1 MCFSPVLLSPELPE
15 WQFFKSCSFYLNAY
29 LQPGCFSSQIF
40 LYLPRTQQRGGG
52 NAISKERDLDSEL
65 AAAGFI
71 HRFVYPVL
79 FLCSAES
86 DQWQHPCPVSNRAPG
101 SVGVCLTPVP
111 AQGLTHL
118 AQQPQCSAVLLCL
131 DFAREPLGEGSR
143 EPWEQCAAPW
153 GWAPG
158 GKRGTGVWMGQGG
171 VGVGVG
177 MRGWGQCRSP
187 LRQ

>member
-1 MCFSPVLLSPELPE
+1 MHTCSRAVSVLKYFSISHGPSKEGEGMPFPRRGIWTLSWL
-15 WQFFKSCSFYLNAY
+15 
-29 LQPGCFSSQIF
+29 
-40 LYLPRTQQRGGG
+40 QRG
-52 NAISKERDLDSEL
+52 SYTDL
-65 AAAGFI
+65 FI
-71 HRFVYPVL
+71 
-79 FLCSAES
+79 LCSAEL

-101 SVGVCLTPVP
+101 IVGVCLTPVP

-131 DFAREPLGEGSR
+131 DFAHEPLGKGSL